1 MCCGANISVC
11 TLFVLV
17 RECNGADDLLVL
29 ICFRTRAVQKLIE
42 TVTTREQIVLITSA
56 LQPAFMELVNDPNGN
71 HVIQKC
77 LTNFG
82 ADENKVTQQF
92 LFCKLVHGK
101 ICSVCTH
108 GFYALV
114 IQKVIGG
121 RFNHVA
127 NFQYLRFS
135 SENNESL
142 LYVCSNFHINSS

>member
-1 MCCGANISVC
+1 VCCGANISVC

-17 RECNGADDLLVL
+17 RGCNGADDLLVL

-92 LFCKLVHGK
+92 LFCKLVS
-101 ICSVCTH
+101 SVCN
-108 GFYALV
+108 Y
-114 IQKVIGG
+114 K
-121 RFNHVA
+121 
-127 NFQYLRFS
+127 
-135 SENNESL
+135 
-142 LYVCSNFHINSS
+142 